1 MSYQDQAKEFKGTFE
16 HLKLY
21 RGNWES
27 LWQEC
32 GDYAHPNRG
41 DFTSIQSQG
50 AKRTQKIFDSTAPWA
65 LSQFAG
71 GLHGFLTSPMQRW
84 FSLRTM
90 TPGVDDDRSVRAW
103 LEFCTDVMYDQVF
116 NNPNSRWLQQS
127 HEGYLDVGAFGTM
140 TVMVE
145 DLPGKDICFK
155 TFHLK
160 ECFIAENDAG
170 YVDTLYREYPRTAQ
184 QLVDRFGLDNLPEE
198 IRKRWS
204 EGKPFSEFDV
214 VHAIYPRKLYNLN
227 SYAPGNRPWASV
239 FFICHGVKEPWIF
252 QEPGGY
258 FEQPFATS
266 RWYKSSS
273 EWYGRCPTMECLP
286 DIKMVNEMMKTTI
299 KGAQKAVDPP
309 LQMPDDGFMMPVK
322 LSPAGINY
330 YRAGSKDRIE
340 PVLQNGSIRVD
351 IGLDMVDSRRQQIIR
366 SFNVDWMQLQEGPQ
380 MTATEVLQRQEDR
393 MRLMSP
399 MVGRMQSEFLGPIIR
414 RVFACCMRRGM
425 FPPPPPALRGGLKVE
440 YTSPVVQAQKSTRLF
455 SLARLFEVLTP
466 LAQVKP
472 EILDKM
478 DADGTFEWVHK
489 LLDAP
494 MELLAPDEE
503 VEATRAERAEQ
514 QRMTVESQALQ
525 KGAAGVKS
533 LADAR
538 KSRSA

>member
-1 MSYQDQAKEFKGTFE
+1 MSYQDQAKELKHTFE
-16 HLKLY
+16 HLKTV

-32 GDYAHPNRG
+32 ADYVHPNRG

-50 AKRTQKIFDSTAPWA
+50 SKRTQKIFDSTAPWA

-84 FSLRTM
+84 FSLKSM
-90 TPGVDDDRSVRAW
+90 IPGVDEDRSVREW

-145 DLPGKDICFK
+145 DLPGQDIFFK

-160 ECFIAENDAG
+160 ECHIAENDQG
-170 YVDTLYREYPRTAQ
+170 YVDTLYREYPRTVT
-184 QLVDRFGLDNLPEE
+184 QLINRFGKDNLPPEVLKPWE
-198 IRKRWS
+198 D
-204 EGKPFSEFDV
+204 GKPFTEFQC
-214 VHAIYPRKLYNLN
+214 VHAIFPRASYNLK
-227 SYAPGNRPWASV
+227 SYMASNRPIASV
-239 FFICHGVKEPWIF
+239 YLICSGVKEPWIF

-273 EWYGRCPTMECLP
+273 EWYGRCPSMECLP

-309 LQMPDDGFMMPVK
+309 LQMPDDGFMMPIK

-330 YRAGSKDRIE
+330 YRSGSKDRIE
-340 PVLQNGSIRVD
+340 PVLPNNAIRVD
-351 IGLDMVDSRRQQIIR
+351 IGLDMIDSRRQQIIR

-399 MVGRMQSEFLGPIIR
+399 MVGRMQAEFLGPIIR
-414 RVFACCMRRGM
+414 RVFAICVRRNM
-425 FPPPPPALRGGLKVE
+425 LPAPPPALRGGLKIE

-455 SLARLFEVLTP
+455 SLARMFEVLTP
-466 LAQVKP
+466 LANVKP

-478 DADGTFEWVHK
+478 DADKTFEWVHK

-494 MELLAPDEE
+494 MEILAPDED
-503 VEATRAERAEQ
+503 VEAQRAERAEQ

-525 KGAAGVKS
+525 KGGAGIKS
-533 LADAR
+533 ISDAR
-538 KSRSA
+538 KNRTA